1 MMPLISGIEVCR
13 ILRGKKETKI
23 LPIIILSARSDDIDK
38 SLGLDSGA
46 DDYLSKPFSPKEL
59 ISRVKAL
66 LRRSQFYKNENY
78 LEYNDI
84 IVSLKEMI
92 VTRNG
97 KVIKLGP
104 KEYKIHTLL
113 MENPGQIFSRSKL
126 LDIVWGHDVYVE
138 ERTIDVHMSRL
149 RKSLNNYGHDV
160 IRTVRDG
167 GYGLYINNRA

>member
-1 MMPLISGIEVCR
+1 
-13 ILRGKKETKI
+13 
-23 LPIIILSARSDDIDK
+23 
-38 SLGLDSGA
+38 
-46 DDYLSKPFSPKEL
+46 
-59 ISRVKAL
+59 
-66 LRRSQFYKNENY
+66 
-78 LEYNDI
+78 
-84 IVSLKEMI
+84 MI

-104 KEYKIHTLL
+104 KEYKILTLL